1 MAVRK
6 KGSGKTK
13 GAGSFV
19 VMSLSELTNVLK
31 DSAQVIVSRRFAET
45 LSLDGDAF
53 KATTENIK
61 ALGTQIEVTE
71 QSLEQAIRSECEA
84 DGTYESINI
93 QSTDL
98 NEDEIDW

>member
-19 VMSLSELTNVLK
+19 VMPLSELTNVLK

-45 LSLDGDAF
+45 LSLDGNAF

-71 QSLEQAIRSECEA
+71 QELE
-84 DGTYESINI
+84 TTINI
-93 QSTDL
+93 KTSDL
-98 NEDEIDW
+98 NDDEIDW

>member
-1 MAVRK
+1 MAGR
-6 KGSGKTK
+6 KGSGRTK

-61 ALGTQIEVTE
+61 ALGTQIEVVE
-71 QSLEQAIRSECEA
+71 QELETTI
-84 DGTYESINI
+84 DI
-93 QSTDL
+93 QSTNL

>member
-1 MAVRK
+1 MP
-6 KGSGKTK
+6 
-13 GAGSFV
+13 
-19 VMSLSELTNVLK
+19 LSELNSILK
-31 DSAQVIVSRRFAET
+31 DNAQVIVSRRFAET
-45 LSLDGDAF
+45 LSLDGNAF

-71 QSLEQAIRSECEA
+71 QELE
-84 DGTYESINI
+84 TTINI

>member
-1 MAVRK
+1 MAVTR

-19 VMSLSELTNVLK
+19 VMPLSELNSILK
-31 DSAQVIVSRRFAET
+31 DNAQVIVSRRFAET

-71 QSLEQAIRSECEA
+71 QELE
-84 DGTYESINI
+84 TTINI
-93 QSTDL
+93 QSTDF

>member
-1 MAVRK
+1 MAVTR

-19 VMSLSELTNVLK
+19 VMPLSELNSILK
-31 DSAQVIVSRRFAET
+31 DNAQVIVSRRFAET

-71 QSLEQAIRSECEA
+71 QELE
-84 DGTYESINI
+84 TTINI

>member
-1 MAVRK
+1 
-6 KGSGKTK
+6 
-13 GAGSFV
+13 
-19 VMSLSELTNVLK
+19 MSLSELTNVLK

>member
-84 DGTYESINI
+84 TINI
-93 QSTDL
+93 KTSDL